1 MTTSG
6 IPLPYPLE
14 FQGRQPRGIKIKC
27 TIFTNVLSEV
37 MDYLRIIT
45 NDKWLLEGNVQI
57 TLKLKDMSLGHGM
70 SILSF
75 SLE

>member
-6 IPLPYPLE
+6 NPLPYPLE

-45 NDKWLLEGNVQI
+45 NDK
-57 TLKLKDMSLGHGM
+57 
-70 SILSF
+70 
-75 SLE
+75 